1 MLVNFMSTLET
12 IVRELE
18 KIPEPLQLSGLDF
31 IRSLGSTYPAII
43 QTEIANEEHR
53 TQYPLRGMPIQIE
66 ADFDEPMTDLWTAL
80 GE

>member
-1 MLVNFMSTLET
+1 MSTIET

-18 KIPEPLQLSGLDF
+18 NIPEPLQLSVLDF
-31 IRSLGSTYPAII
+31 IRTLGSTDPATI
-43 QTEIANEEHR
+43 QTEIVNEDR
-53 TQYPLRGMPIQIE
+53 QKQYPLRGMPIQID